1 MSLSS
6 NRSRTVCRR
15 TVLADGPRLLT
26 YSILIQLALPRR
38 PARAGSASKHMLM
51 HAPYWPGLTGCDS
64 LPHSLLPRGQPTNRS
79 LGVGRRDLDLLVS
92 PEVSRMHYPKCRTAG
107 RQTAFPLSRRN
118 RASRLWHHSFVP
130 NPRSRT
136 LSN

>member
-1 MSLSS
+1 MVRSS
-6 NRSRTVCRR
+6 VQLQKACRR
-15 TVLADGPRLLT
+15 PISRNAMGPRGCVARWSSSCAGLT
-26 YSILIQLALPRR
+26 VSNA
-38 PARAGSASKHMLM
+38 